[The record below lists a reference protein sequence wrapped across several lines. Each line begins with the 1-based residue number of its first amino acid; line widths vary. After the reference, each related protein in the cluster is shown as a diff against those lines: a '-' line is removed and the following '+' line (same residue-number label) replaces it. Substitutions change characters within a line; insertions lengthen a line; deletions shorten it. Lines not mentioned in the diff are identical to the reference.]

1 MLKRKNIFLL
11 FILLTMMSLPAFS
24 QQKEKVS
31 TKKEKVIIP
40 KEKAKTSR
48 KYRKY
53 KTKEEKF
60 EAAKK
65 FYESGRFLN
74 ASQLFEEIYPLYLGT
89 NKGDSILF
97 LFASS
102 YYYNKDYLIA
112 AFYFNDFQRKYP
124 HSPHIEDAAFLKAK
138 SYYMVSPNYNLDQ
151 SDTYLAKENLE
162 MFANY
167 YSDSKHI
174 EEVNSMID
182 EVRNKLAYKD
192 FSIANMYYHTEN
204 YKSAQ
209 IAFQNLMKDFPESDY
224 IEEAFYIL
232 TKNNYEYAMKSVA
245 AKKVERFQMV
255 IDTKNKLKAK
265 NENSIYLLEAEK
277 LASEAEKRI
286 NKLLHTAEK

>member
-1 MLKRKNIFLL
+1 
-11 FILLTMMSLPAFS
+11 MMSLPAFS

-102 YYYNKDYLIA
+102 YYYNKDY
-112 AFYFNDFQRKYP
+112 
-124 HSPHIEDAAFLKAK
+124 
-138 SYYMVSPNYNLDQ
+138 
-151 SDTYLAKENLE
+151 
-162 MFANY
+162 
-167 YSDSKHI
+167 
-174 EEVNSMID
+174 
-182 EVRNKLAYKD
+182 
-192 FSIANMYYHTEN
+192 
-204 YKSAQ
+204 
-209 IAFQNLMKDFPESDY
+209 
-224 IEEAFYIL
+224 
-232 TKNNYEYAMKSVA
+232 
-245 AKKVERFQMV
+245 
-255 IDTKNKLKAK
+255 
-265 NENSIYLLEAEK
+265 
-277 LASEAEKRI
+277 
-286 NKLLHTAEK
+286 